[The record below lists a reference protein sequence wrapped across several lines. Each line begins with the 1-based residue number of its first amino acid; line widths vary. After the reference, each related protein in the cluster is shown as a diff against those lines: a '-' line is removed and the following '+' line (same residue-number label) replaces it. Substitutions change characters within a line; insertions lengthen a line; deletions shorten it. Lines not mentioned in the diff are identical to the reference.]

1 MVHFEQT
8 VTRVGLEL
16 DAVRNTTG
24 VGGIIYIGGR
34 VTGIGWELDIFS
46 IAGTAVRA

>member
-8 VTRVGLEL
+8 VTWVGLEL
-16 DAVRNTTG
+16 DAARNTTG

-34 VTGIGWELDIFS
+34 VTGVRRELDIFS
-46 IAGTAVRA
+46 IAGTAVCA